1 MGVLDFIKS
10 IRSLLRYSHK
20 SGWDELSGYLK
31 LFLLALVVIGGVGLL
46 IHLAAFWLSVR

>member
-1 MGVLDFIKS
+1 MGIMNFIKS
-10 IRSLLRYSHK
+10 VRNLLRYSHK

-31 LFLLALVVIGGVGLL
+31 LFLLALFLIGGVGLL

>member
-1 MGVLDFIKS
+1 MGLLDFFKS
-10 IRSLLRYSHK
+10 VRNLLRYSHK

-31 LFLLALVVIGGVGLL
+31 LFLLALVLIGGIGLL